1 MKRFMSRFSAVCIG
15 VGMLIPTLSNV
26 IPVNAESEKGNSAA
40 IVYDTEKFDAKE
52 FFVYVGTYGDGLPQF
67 RYLYPKS
74 DGSYTADKVIW
85 ENAPTDIAYGDIF
98 VANGEI
104 NLTKVYPAAND
115 PVYAHAY
122 HYTIDENAVLN
133 KSGNCSD
140 IMEKKNLTVTSKTYD
155 GSSHW
160 SIRYKDDADTEYYY
174 GLSVLASVLEVDPL
188 DYEEGDVCTFAL
200 YNGNMVVPLPKSS
213 LDEDVVM
220 TVEITE
226 INGNTLHVR
235 ECGNYGNLLT
245 LPTKHLDSNIQ
256 PTVGMKLEVTYS
268 GGILETYPG
277 RFNDIKKV
285 SVVTDDITTMGDV
298 NGDSEFNIADAVLL
312 QKWLLGSPDTQ
323 LTNLKAAD
331 FCKDNRLD
339 VFDLCLMKRD
349 LLEKTNNSDSI
360 DTFGLIPTESGV
372 DEFIAQYSVPQSEYE
387 NDELYNITPQ
397 EITDKYGFR
406 IFKYSQNCETFLE
419 YNGNVYILGTGFGG
433 NGTTSFAV
441 TDLNNDGN
449 IEIYFTYSW
458 GSGMHHSQVGYFD
471 TATLKEIDFDY
482 SSWDDMVLTVNNGHL
497 EAYTA
502 DWNIKNFVYIE
513 ATPKDKVG
521 EISVENGNIV
531 FNTVSE
537 N

>member
-1 MKRFMSRFSAVCIG
+1 
-15 VGMLIPTLSNV
+15 
-26 IPVNAESEKGNSAA
+26 
-40 IVYDTEKFDAKE
+40 
-52 FFVYVGTYGDGLPQF
+52 
-67 RYLYPKS
+67 
-74 DGSYTADKVIW
+74 
-85 ENAPTDIAYGDIF
+85 
-98 VANGEI
+98 
-104 NLTKVYPAAND
+104 
-115 PVYAHAY
+115 
-122 HYTIDENAVLN
+122 
-133 KSGNCSD
+133 
-140 IMEKKNLTVTSKTYD
+140 
-155 GSSHW
+155 
-160 SIRYKDDADTEYYY
+160 
-174 GLSVLASVLEVDPL
+174 
-188 DYEEGDVCTFAL
+188 
-200 YNGNMVVPLPKSS
+200 MVVPLPKSS

-220 TVEITE
+220 AVEITE

-235 ECGNYGNLLT
+235 ECENYGNLLT

-298 NGDSEFNIADAVLL
+298 NGDNEFNIADAVLL

-372 DEFIAQYSVPQSEYE
+372 DEFIAQYSVPQNEYE

-406 IFKYSQNCETFLE
+406 IFKYSHNCETFLE

-458 GSGMHHSQVGYFD
+458 GSGMHYSQVGYFD

-482 SSWDDMVLTVNNGHL
+482 SSWDDMVLTVNKGHL

>member
-40 IVYDTEKFDAKE
+40 IVYDTQKFDAKE

-140 IMEKKNLTVTSKTYD
+140 IMEKKNLTVTSITYD
-155 GSSHW
+155 GSAHW
-160 SIRYKDDADTEYYY
+160 SIRYKDEAGTEYYY

-188 DYEEGDVCTFAL
+188 DYEEGDICTFAL
-200 YNGNMVVPLPKSS
+200 YNGNMVVPLPKQ
-213 LDEDVVM
+213 
-220 TVEITE
+220 
-226 INGNTLHVR
+226 
-235 ECGNYGNLLT
+235 
-245 LPTKHLDSNIQ
+245 NI
-256 PTVGMKLEVTYS
+256 E
-268 GGILETYPG
+268 ETP
-277 RFNDIKKV
+277 V
-285 SVVTDDITTMGDV
+285 TTMGDV
-298 NGDSEFNIADAVLL
+298 NGDSKFNIADVVLL

-372 DEFIAQYSVPQSEYE
+372 DEFIAQYSIPQNEYE

-482 SSWDDMVLTVNNGHL
+482 SGWDDMILTVNNGQL

>member
-1 MKRFMSRFSAVCIG
+1 MKKTGVILLLYKSYMYFYRVDKGGLTMKRFVFGLSAVCIG

-26 IPVNAESEKGNSAA
+26 IPVNAENERENAA
-40 IVYDTEKFDAKE
+40 IAYDTEKFDAKE

-74 DGSYTADKVIW
+74 NGSYTADKVIW

-104 NLTKVYPAAND
+104 KLTKVYPAADN

-122 HYTIDENAVLN
+122 HYTVDENAVLN

-155 GSSHW
+155 GSAHW
-160 SIRYKDDADTEYYY
+160 SIRYKDAADTEYYY
-174 GLSVLASVLEVDPL
+174 GLSVLASELEVNPL

-200 YNGNMVVPLPKSS
+200 YNGNMVVPLPKQNI
-213 LDEDVVM
+213 EENPVM
-220 TVEITE
+220 
-226 INGNTLHVR
+226 
-235 ECGNYGNLLT
+235 
-245 LPTKHLDSNIQ
+245 
-256 PTVGMKLEVTYS
+256 
-268 GGILETYPG
+268 
-277 RFNDIKKV
+277 
-285 SVVTDDITTMGDV
+285 TMGDV
-298 NGDSEFNIADAVLL
+298 NGDNEFNIADAVLL

-323 LTNLKAAD
+323 LTNFKAAD

-360 DTFGLIPTESGV
+360 DAFGLTPTKSGV
-372 DEFIAQYSVPQSEYE
+372 DEFMAQYDIPQSEYE

-406 IFKYSQNCETFLE
+406 IFKNSNNCESFLE
-419 YNGNVYILGTGFGG
+419 YNDNIYTLGTGFGG
-433 NGTTSFAV
+433 YGTTSFAV
-441 TDLNNDGN
+441 ADLNNDGN
-449 IEIYFTYSW
+449 IEIYYTFSW
-458 GSGMHHSQVGYFD
+458 GSGMHRSQIGYFD
-471 TATLKEIDFDY
+471 TALSEEAGFDY
-482 SSWDDMVLTVNNGHL
+482 TCMNDDIALTVNNGQL

-502 DWNIKNFVYIE
+502 DWNIKSFVDIE

>member
-67 RYLYPKS
+67 RYLYPES

-160 SIRYKDDADTEYYY
+160 SIRYKDEAGTEYYY
-174 GLSVLASVLEVDPL
+174 GLSVLASALEVDPL

-200 YNGNMVVPLPKSS
+200 YNGNMVVPLPKQ
-213 LDEDVVM
+213 
-220 TVEITE
+220 
-226 INGNTLHVR
+226 
-235 ECGNYGNLLT
+235 
-245 LPTKHLDSNIQ
+245 NI
-256 PTVGMKLEVTYS
+256 E
-268 GGILETYPG
+268 E
-277 RFNDIKKV
+277 N
-285 SVVTDDITTMGDV
+285 SVTTMGDV

-372 DEFIAQYSVPQSEYE
+372 DEFIAQYDVPQSEYE

-458 GSGMHHSQVGYFD
+458 GSGMHYSQVGYFD

-482 SSWDDMVLTVNNGHL
+482 SSWDDMILTVNNGHL

>member
-115 PVYAHAY
+115 PAYAHAY

-140 IMEKKNLTVTSKTYD
+140 IMEKKNLTITSISYD
-155 GSSHW
+155 GSAHW
-160 SIRYKDDADTEYYY
+160 SIRYKDEAGTEYYY

-200 YNGNMVVPLPKSS
+200 YNGNMVVPLPKQNI
-213 LDEDVVM
+213 EENPVM
-220 TVEITE
+220 
-226 INGNTLHVR
+226 
-235 ECGNYGNLLT
+235 
-245 LPTKHLDSNIQ
+245 
-256 PTVGMKLEVTYS
+256 
-268 GGILETYPG
+268 
-277 RFNDIKKV
+277 
-285 SVVTDDITTMGDV
+285 TMGDV

-397 EITDKYGFR
+397 EITDKYRFR
-406 IFKYSQNCETFLE
+406 IFKYSHNCETFLE

-458 GSGMHHSQVGYFD
+458 GSGMHYSQVGYFD

-482 SSWDDMVLTVNNGHL
+482 SGWDDMVLTVNNGHL

>member
-26 IPVNAESEKGNSAA
+26 IHVNAESEKGNSAA

-67 RYLYPKS
+67 RYLYPES

-160 SIRYKDDADTEYYY
+160 SIRYKDEAGTEYYY

-200 YNGNMVVPLPKSS
+200 YNGNMVVPLPKQ
-213 LDEDVVM
+213 
-220 TVEITE
+220 
-226 INGNTLHVR
+226 
-235 ECGNYGNLLT
+235 
-245 LPTKHLDSNIQ
+245 NIEEN
-256 PTVGMKLEVTYS
+256 PV
-268 GGILETYPG
+268 
-277 RFNDIKKV
+277 
-285 SVVTDDITTMGDV
+285 TTMGDV

-360 DTFGLIPTESGV
+360 DTFELIPTESGV

-419 YNGNVYILGTGFGG
+419 YNSNVYILGTGFGG

-441 TDLNNDGN
+441 TDLNNDEN

-458 GSGMHHSQVGYFD
+458 GSGMHYSQVGYFD

-482 SSWDDMVLTVNNGHL
+482 SSWDDMVLTANNGHL

>member
-26 IPVNAESEKGNSAA
+26 IHVNAESEKGNSAA

-67 RYLYPKS
+67 RYLYPES

-140 IMEKKNLTVTSKTYD
+140 IMEKRNLTVTSKTYD

-160 SIRYKDDADTEYYY
+160 SIRYKDEAGTEYYY

-200 YNGNMVVPLPKSS
+200 YNGNMVVPLPKQ
-213 LDEDVVM
+213 
-220 TVEITE
+220 
-226 INGNTLHVR
+226 
-235 ECGNYGNLLT
+235 
-245 LPTKHLDSNIQ
+245 NIEEN
-256 PTVGMKLEVTYS
+256 PV
-268 GGILETYPG
+268 
-277 RFNDIKKV
+277 
-285 SVVTDDITTMGDV
+285 TTMGDV

-360 DTFGLIPTESGV
+360 DTFELIPTESGV

-419 YNGNVYILGTGFGG
+419 YNSNVYILGTGFGG

-441 TDLNNDGN
+441 TDLNNDEN

-458 GSGMHHSQVGYFD
+458 GSGMHYSQVGYFD

-482 SSWDDMVLTVNNGHL
+482 SSWDDMVLTANNGHL

>member
-52 FFVYVGTYGDGLPQF
+52 FFVYVGTYGDGLSQF
-67 RYLYPKS
+67 RYLYPES

-85 ENAPTDIAYGDIF
+85 ENAPTDVAYGDIF

-160 SIRYKDDADTEYYY
+160 SIRYKDEAGTEYYY

-200 YNGNMVVPLPKSS
+200 YNGNMVVPLPKQ
-213 LDEDVVM
+213 
-220 TVEITE
+220 
-226 INGNTLHVR
+226 
-235 ECGNYGNLLT
+235 
-245 LPTKHLDSNIQ
+245 NIEEN
-256 PTVGMKLEVTYS
+256 PV
-268 GGILETYPG
+268 
-277 RFNDIKKV
+277 
-285 SVVTDDITTMGDV
+285 TTMGDV
-298 NGDSEFNIADAVLL
+298 NGDSKFNIADAVLL

-372 DEFIAQYSVPQSEYE
+372 DEFIAQYDVPQNEYE

-419 YNGNVYILGTGFGG
+419 YNGNVYILGKGFGG

-482 SSWDDMVLTVNNGHL
+482 SGWDDMILTVNNGNL

>member
-26 IPVNAESEKGNSAA
+26 IPVNAESEKGNSDA

-85 ENAPTDIAYGDIF
+85 ENAPTDVAYGDIF

-104 NLTKVYPAAND
+104 NLIKVYPAAND

-155 GSSHW
+155 GSAHW
-160 SIRYKDDADTEYYY
+160 SIRYKDEAGTEYYY

-200 YNGNMVVPLPKSS
+200 YNGNMVVPLPKQNI
-213 LDEDVVM
+213 EENPVM
-220 TVEITE
+220 
-226 INGNTLHVR
+226 
-235 ECGNYGNLLT
+235 
-245 LPTKHLDSNIQ
+245 
-256 PTVGMKLEVTYS
+256 
-268 GGILETYPG
+268 
-277 RFNDIKKV
+277 
-285 SVVTDDITTMGDV
+285 TMGDV
-298 NGDSEFNIADAVLL
+298 NGDGEFNIADAVLL

-372 DEFIAQYSVPQSEYE
+372 DEFIAQYSVPQNEYE

-482 SSWDDMVLTVNNGHL
+482 SGWDDMVLTVNNGHL

>member
-1 MKRFMSRFSAVCIG
+1 MKRFISRFSAVCIG

-85 ENAPTDIAYGDIF
+85 ENAPTDVAYGDIF

-104 NLTKVYPAAND
+104 NLTKIYPAAND

-122 HYTIDENAVLN
+122 HYTVDENAVLN
-133 KSGNCSD
+133 NSGNCSD
-140 IMEKKNLTVTSKTYD
+140 LMEKKNLTVTSITYD
-155 GSSHW
+155 GSAHW
-160 SIRYKDDADTEYYY
+160 SIRYKDEAGTEYYY
-174 GLSVLASVLEVDPL
+174 GLSVLASVLEVNPL

-200 YNGNMVVPLPKSS
+200 YNGNMVVPLPKQ
-213 LDEDVVM
+213 
-220 TVEITE
+220 
-226 INGNTLHVR
+226 
-235 ECGNYGNLLT
+235 
-245 LPTKHLDSNIQ
+245 NIEEN
-256 PTVGMKLEVTYS
+256 PVTT
-268 GGILETYPG
+268 I
-277 RFNDIKKV
+277 
-285 SVVTDDITTMGDV
+285 GDV

-372 DEFIAQYSVPQSEYE
+372 DEFIAQYSVPQNEYE

-482 SSWDDMVLTVNNGHL
+482 SGWDDMVLTVNNGHL

-502 DWNIKNFVYIE
+502 DWNIKSFVYIE

>member
-26 IPVNAESEKGNSAA
+26 IPVNAETEKGNSAA

-133 KSGNCSD
+133 ESGNCSD

-160 SIRYKDDADTEYYY
+160 SIRYKDEAGTEYYY

-200 YNGNMVVPLPKSS
+200 YNGNMVVPLPKQ
-213 LDEDVVM
+213 
-220 TVEITE
+220 
-226 INGNTLHVR
+226 
-235 ECGNYGNLLT
+235 
-245 LPTKHLDSNIQ
+245 NIEEN
-256 PTVGMKLEVTYS
+256 PV
-268 GGILETYPG
+268 
-277 RFNDIKKV
+277 
-285 SVVTDDITTMGDV
+285 TTMGDV

-312 QKWLLGSPDTQ
+312 QKWLLGSPNTQ

-406 IFKYSQNCETFLE
+406 IFKYSHNCETFLE
-419 YNGNVYILGTGFGG
+419 YNGNVYILGIGFGG

-482 SSWDDMVLTVNNGHL
+482 SGWDDMVLTVINGHL